1 MSQGSSG
8 KCYLLTG
15 CASGIGRHLTGQM
28 LARGHS
34 VVATDLAYDNL
45 LKVAKDDQWPAPN
58 LLCLALN
65 VTDSSHWDQAIG
77 SGIEKFSKLDGV
89 LNIAGYLQA
98 SWVEEIQEK
107 DIDLHFNVNVKGV
120 ILGTHKAAKIMKAQ
134 GFGHIVNIA
143 SMAALAPIP
152 GLSLYSASKYAVRSF
167 SLAAAQELRIHGVY
181 VSVLCPDAVQTPML
195 DKQKTDARA
204 AMTFSG
210 PKNFLQVADISRV
223 ILDKVLVN
231 RPMELALPRHRAWL
245 ARLGDRFPGLIA
257 RLLPMFE
264 KKGRARQQSLETDP
278 DRE

>member
-1 MSQGSSG
+1 MTGLSSE

-34 VVATDLAYDNL
+34 VVATDLAYDKL
-45 LKVAKDDQWPAPN
+45 LKVAEEDGWPEEKR
-58 LLCLALN
+58 LCLELN
-65 VTDSSHWDQAIG
+65 VTDSANWDDVFAKAQ
-77 SGIEKFSKLDGV
+77 EKFSTLDGV

-98 SWVEEIQEK
+98 AWVHELEER

-134 GFGHIVNIA
+134 GFGHIINIA

-167 SLAAAQELRIHGVY
+167 SLAAAQELRAHGVY

-195 DKQKTDARA
+195 DKQKNDARA

-210 PKNFLQVADISRV
+210 PKRFLQ
-223 ILDKVLVN
+223 
-231 RPMELALPRHRAWL
+231 
-245 ARLGDRFPGLIA
+245 
-257 RLLPMFE
+257 
-264 KKGRARQQSLETDP
+264 
-278 DRE
+278 